1 MQHIQYIMIRR
12 IETFLLWFSRQKLLF
27 SFIGITLMDVAEE
40 ESIEILSK
48 GDVVVI
54 VFSN

>member
-12 IETFLLWFSRQKLLF
+12 IQTFLLWFSRQKLLF

-40 ESIEILSK
+40 ESIERLSK

>member
-1 MQHIQYIMIRR
+1 MQHIQFNMIRP
-12 IETFLLWFSRQKLLF
+12 IQTFLLWFLRQKLLF
-27 SFIGITLMDVAEE
+27 SFIGITLMDDAEG
-40 ESIEILSK
+40 ESIERLSK